1 MDQTIFQRNSRLVPQ
16 FTPNLADIGE
26 AVANITSAVAAR
38 DFRLD
43 VFLIQDAGDTLRNFY
58 DRVLISAAHV
68 EDLSNSF
75 ASFQRQ
81 PAYLYDVVDVDE
93 VSGLIAVFIDYRRFL
108 VQQARCEDRKH
119 TPVGIRQRLP
129 RAIDVEEAKSDGG
142 YFICRTEHQTHDFLI
157 IF

>member
-1 MDQTIFQRNSRLVPQ
+1 MNQTIFQRNSRLVPQ

-43 VFLIQDAGDTLRNFY
+43 VFLTQDAGDALRNFY

-68 EDLSNSF
+68 EDLSDSF

-81 PAYLYDVVDVDE
+81 PACLYDVVDVDE
-93 VSGLIAVFIDYRRFL
+93 VPDLIAVFKDHRRLL

-119 TPVGIRQRLP
+119 PPVGIRQRLP

-142 YFICRTEHQTHDFLI
+142 YLIYHVEHKNHDYVLVF
-157 IF
+157 